1 MMISVLERPRELTA
15 NRFKVN
21 LEKALEELKTEL
33 TASTK
38 LDGFS
43 SKGWARIDVDGE
55 DHEILEELII
65 KKFGRAHK
73 NLHEIEIPGVY
84 DSILA
89 ESSSQ
94 GLEADVGIESP
105 SPLTCILPLGNLV
118 AQLADGKPTSCRQLI
133 ENYCLFPGVK
143 ISVRITKRRADAMQA
158 WLSDS
163 QMNQFSDWITEGLD
177 RIQIFDCYK
186 QDVESAILKAGLSRD
201 IITVEPI
208 TLTVQSVI
216 CKLGTDAIGLIPKL
230 GSVLRRCALRPFVPK
245 RIMARCRPW

>member
-1 MMISVLERPRELTA
+1 
-15 NRFKVN
+15 
-21 LEKALEELKTEL
+21 
-33 TASTK
+33 
-38 LDGFS
+38 
-43 SKGWARIDVDGE
+43 
-55 DHEILEELII
+55 
-65 KKFGRAHK
+65 
-73 NLHEIEIPGVY
+73 
-84 DSILA
+84 
-89 ESSSQ
+89 
-94 GLEADVGIESP
+94 
-105 SPLTCILPLGNLV
+105 
-118 AQLADGKPTSCRQLI
+118 
-133 ENYCLFPGVK
+133 
-143 ISVRITKRRADAMQA
+143 MQA